1 MKIGYFNGVFGN
13 PDEMTIPMND
23 RSVYYGDAVYDAIL
37 VLDRK
42 PFTLDLHLNRLYRSC
57 AMAEIAFTMPREK
70 LKGEIDKLLAMGPDG
85 QAMLYVQVSRGTA
98 PRKHEFPTNTKPNL
112 LMFVSP
118 IKLPPRDKRATL
130 YSIDD
135 LRFQY
140 CNIKTTNLMPN
151 VFAAQK
157 ATSQGATEALL
168 HRGDRVTEAAHSS
181 ILMLKEG
188 ALVAPPLDEL
198 ILPGITR
205 AILTSLC
212 CEMKVPVVERIITV
226 DELMNA
232 DEIILCSTTKN
243 VIFVYEIDGQA
254 VGGKD
259 QALAKTLQDR
269 FFLEVERETGVR
281 VGE

>member
-37 VLDRK
+37 VLNRK
-42 PFTLDLHLNRLYRSC
+42 PFTLDLHLDRLYRSC
-57 AMAEIAFTMPREK
+57 AMAEITFTMPREE

-98 PRKHEFPTNTKPNL
+98 PRKHEFPADTKPNL

-181 ILMLKEG
+181 ILMLKDG

-212 CEMKVPVVERIITV
+212 GEMKVPVVERIITV
-226 DELMNA
+226 DELINA

-243 VIFVYEIDGQA
+243 VIFVYEIDEKA

-281 VGE
+281 L